1 MAEVKL
7 TLDERIAVVVAMEK
21 ALYEMR
27 QACLEDQG
35 TPNGRPG
42 TVGRE
47 QQDIYRSVIEK
58 VHPR

>member
-1 MAEVKL
+1 MIEL
-7 TLDERIAVVVAMEK
+7 TLDERIAVRVAMEK
-21 ALYEMR
+21 ALHEMR

-35 TPNGRPG
+35 NPNGRPN

-47 QQDIYRSVIEK
+47 QQDIYRSVIQK